1 MKTFSKKSTL
11 VPVLL
16 FIMTVSVSAQ
26 SIVISCCSKKTS
38 TADFAMLGKNE
49 SFKASHLS
57 PLPFH
62 FEPAKGN
69 MVSILTRDGNK
80 SNAFVIKADNPT
92 SNYIIMIHEWWG
104 LNDYIKQ
111 EAEKLQAELVNVNV
125 IAVDLYDGKVATDAE
140 EASKYMGEAKEDRI
154 RAILGG
160 AIDYAGKD
168 ARIQTI
174 GWCFGGG
181 WSLQTAIM
189 AGKQATGC
197 VMYYGMPEK
206 DINKLKTLNAPVIE
220 IAASKDAWIT
230 PAVVSQFEKDMEAL
244 KKPITIKSY
253 DADHAFANPSNPK
266 YDKASAEDAHKLVVE
281 FLKAHL

>member
-1 MKTFSKKSTL
+1 MTSSSKKSIF
-11 VPVLL
+11 VPAL
-16 FIMTVSVSAQ
+16 FFMLMIRVNAQ
-26 SIVISCCSKKTS
+26 NLTISCCSKTS
-38 TADFAMLGKNE
+38 TAEFAMLSKNE

-62 FEPAKGN
+62 FEAQKGR
-69 MVSILTRDGNK
+69 MVSINTRDGDK
-80 SNAFVIKADNPT
+80 SAAFIVKADNPT
-92 SNYIIMIHEWWG
+92 NNYVIMVHEWWG

-111 EAEKLQAELVNVNV
+111 EAEKLQGELVNVNV
-125 IAVDLYDGKVATDAE
+125 IAVDLYDGKVATNPD
-140 EASKYMGEAKEDRI
+140 EASKYMGTVKEDRI

-181 WSLQTAIM
+181 WSLQTSIM
-189 AGKQATGC
+189 AGKQGTGC

-206 DINKLKTLNAPVIE
+206 DISKLKTLNAPVLGIF
-220 IAASKDAWIT
+220 AGKDAWIT
-230 PAVVSQFEKDMEAL
+230 PAVVSQFEKDMKGL
-244 KKPITIKSY
+244 KKSITIKSY

-266 YDKASAEDAHKLVVE
+266 YDKVSADDAHKIALD
-281 FLKAHL
+281 FLKGHL